1 MALRTM
7 EITITSYETLLMAA
21 QQQTQPQRF
30 LFVFLQASLP
40 DDANDGEADSFN
52 SGQGGALNP
61 IMCVD
66 KPLDELSDFDALV
79 KESESMGQDWH
90 IVLVAALSG
99 DNGLMPT
106 AVEADAPLKQ
116 MVQMVQ
122 NGGDLSKYMAF
133 DRQGVITHFG

>member
-1 MALRTM
+1 
-7 EITITSYETLLMAA
+7 LLQAA
-21 QQQTQPQRF
+21 KQQTQPQRL

-40 DDANDGEADSFN
+40 SDANDGEADSFN
-52 SGQGGALNP
+52 AGQGGALNP

-79 KESESMGQDWH
+79 EESKAMEQDWH

-99 DNGLMPT
+99 SNGLMPT
-106 AVEADAPLKQ
+106 AAEADEPLKA

-133 DRQGVITHFG
+133 NKQGVITHFG

>member
-1 MALRTM
+1 MQ
-7 EITITSYETLLMAA
+7 IKITSYETLMMAA

-30 LFVFLQASLP
+30 LFVFLHASLP
-40 DDANDGEADSFN
+40 DDAKDGEADSFN
-52 SGQGGALNP
+52 AGQGGALNP

-79 KESESMGQDWH
+79 KESEAMEQDWH

-99 DNGLMPT
+99 ENGLMPT

>member
-1 MALRTM
+1 MQ
-7 EITITSYETLLMAA
+7 IKITSYETLMMAA
-21 QQQTQPQRF
+21 KQQTQPQRF

-40 DDANDGEADSFN
+40 DDANDGESDSFKA
-52 SGQGGALNP
+52 GQGGALNP

-79 KESESMGQDWH
+79 KESEAMEQDWH

-99 DNGLMPT
+99 ENGLMPT

>member
-1 MALRTM
+1 MQTK
-7 EITITSYETLLMAA
+7 ITSYETLLMAA
-21 QQQTQPQRF
+21 KQQTEPQRF

-52 SGQGGALNP
+52 AGQGGALNP

-106 AVEADAPLKQ
+106 AVEADAPLKN

-133 DRQGVITHFG
+133 DKQGVITHFG

>member
-1 MALRTM
+1 M

-21 QQQTQPQRF
+21 KQQTQPQRF

-40 DDANDGEADSFN
+40 DDANGGEADSFN

-79 KESESMGQDWH
+79 TESKEMEQDWH
-90 IVLVAALSG
+90 LVLIGCLSG
-99 DNGLMPT
+99 SNGMMPT
-106 AVEADAPLKQ
+106 AVEAEAPMKA

-133 DRQGVITHFG
+133 DKQGVITHFA